1 MTVEVE
7 MACWWAISVIEVF
20 SINFCSIFIDER
32 SFGEGHF
39 RAMIALE
46 TAFLRRGSIGD
57 TNCFKVRNFRQ
68 FLKLIFLNLASAIR
82 TR

>member
-32 SFGEGHF
+32 SFGESHF
-39 RAMIALE
+39 REMIALE

-68 FLKLIFLNLASAIR
+68 FLKIIFLHLASVIR